1 MEVKLDSKP
10 RLQPEVSENT
20 KASIYYMRQKFIR
33 YCDHRELREWRTA
46 ILKQNCTKGRI
57 MMFLRW
63 ICETYLAKKR
73 KRGKRKSIN
82 QYWRDFKMLFRRM
95 NDGCTV
101 ERDSVLE
108 VVKYINTVLKVDFD
122 LDGISKP
129 KPVVG
134 PDDLLLLLSHHW
146 ARDESVFPTEGD

>member
-1 MEVKLDSKP
+1 
-10 RLQPEVSENT
+10 
-20 KASIYYMRQKFIR
+20 
-33 YCDHRELREWRTA
+33 
-46 ILKQNCTKGRI
+46 

-108 VVKYINTVLKVDFD
+108 VVKVLFPF
-122 LDGISKP
+122 L
-129 KPVVG
+129 VG
-134 PDDLLLLLSHHW
+134 LVLH
-146 ARDESVFPTEGD
+146 TN